1 MAYEPVNSSQYTC
14 ADSDACLLFWEV
26 FTPFLF
32 FLVLFYATAINK
44 LFLLATLLQKLV
56 SFTNL

>member
-26 FTPFLF
+26 FTPFFVLPGIVLCHCNKQALF
-32 FLVLFYATAINK
+32 VGYTATDACC
-44 LFLLATLLQKLV
+44 LY
-56 SFTNL
+56 